1 MHTGSNP
8 VATSLTAAG
17 ESFETGRRRA
27 IGAAVARF
35 PDTEEVTGSIPVSP
49 TTKHPYPERVNI
61 DWAAVAGIATAAG
74 TLALAVATF
83 ASTRTAN
90 RAAQS
95 AEQLR
100 LEALRPILIP
110 SAWGDPVQKIS
121 FIDGVWLHV
130 AGGRAAME
138 LSDDAVYLVLSV
150 RNAGRGLAVLH
161 GWSVPAER
169 DSPHADPET
178 VHRLTRDI
186 YIASDY
192 TGFAQIAARDPATEE
207 FRRLKAAASAID
219 TFWVDV
225 LYSDMEGAQRVI
237 TRFGLSRGPA
247 ESASEEWYLAAA
259 RHWNVDLPDPR

>member
-1 MHTGSNP
+1 M
-8 VATSLTAAG
+8 
-17 ESFETGRRRA
+17 
-27 IGAAVARF
+27 
-35 PDTEEVTGSIPVSP
+35 D
-49 TTKHPYPERVNI
+49 I
-61 DWAAVAGIATAAG
+61 DWAAVAGIATALG

-95 AEQLR
+95 AEKLR

-121 FIDGVWLHV
+121 FVDGVWLHV
-130 AGGRAAME
+130 SGGRAAMQVNDE
-138 LSDDAVYLVLSV
+138 VVYLVLSV

-161 GWSVPAER
+161 GWSVPPER

-192 TGFAQIAARDPATEE
+192 NGFAQIAARDPAAEE
-207 FRRLKAAASAID
+207 FRLLKAAAAAD

-237 TRFGLSRGPA
+237 TRFGLSRGPSGA
-247 ESASEEWYLAAA
+247 ATEEWFLAAA
-259 RHWNVDLPDPR
+259 RHWNVDIPDPR

>member
-1 MHTGSNP
+1 MSR
-8 VATSLTAAG
+8 V
-17 ESFETGRRRA
+17 GRRQ
-27 IGAAVARF
+27 AVGGWQGG
-35 PDTEEVTGSIPVSP
+35 TSEEPFGSCRPPPNLRQS
-49 TTKHPYPERVNI
+49 YPGSVDI
-61 DWAAVAGIATAAG
+61 DWAAVAGIATAVG

-95 AEQLR
+95 AEKLR

-110 SAWGDPVQKIS
+110 SAWADPVQKIG
-121 FIDGVWLHV
+121 FVDGVWLHV
-130 AGGRAAME
+130 SGGRAAME
-138 LSDDAVYLVLSV
+138 TKNDVVYLVLSV

-161 GWSVPAER
+161 GWSVPPER
-169 DSPHADPET
+169 EAPHVDPEA

-192 TGFAQIAARDPATEE
+192 TGFAQIAARDPATDE
-207 FRRLKAAASAID
+207 FTRLKAAAAAAD

-225 LYSDMEGAQRVI
+225 LYSDMEGTQRVI
-237 TRFGLSRGPA
+237 TRFGLSRGPSGSEA
-247 ESASEEWYLAAA
+247 KSNSEEWFVAAA

>member
-1 MHTGSNP
+1 M
-8 VATSLTAAG
+8 
-17 ESFETGRRRA
+17 
-27 IGAAVARF
+27 
-35 PDTEEVTGSIPVSP
+35 D
-49 TTKHPYPERVNI
+49 I
-61 DWAAVAGIATAAG
+61 DWAAVAGIATAVG
-74 TLALAVATF
+74 TLALAAATF

-121 FIDGVWLHV
+121 FLDGVWLHV
-130 AGGRAAME
+130 SGGRAVME
-138 LSDDAVYLVLSV
+138 VREDAIYLVLSV

-161 GWSVPAER
+161 GWSVPPER

-192 TGFAQIAARDPATEE
+192 TGFAQIAARDPSAEE
-207 FRRLKAAASAID
+207 FRLLKAAATAD

-237 TRFGLSRGPA
+237 TRFGISRGPA
-247 ESASEEWYLAAA
+247 GSASEEWFLAAA
-259 RHWNVDLPDPR
+259 RHWNVDIPDPR

>member
-1 MHTGSNP
+1 M
-8 VATSLTAAG
+8 
-17 ESFETGRRRA
+17 
-27 IGAAVARF
+27 
-35 PDTEEVTGSIPVSP
+35 D
-49 TTKHPYPERVNI
+49 I
-61 DWAAVAGIATAAG
+61 DWAAVAGIATAVG

-95 AEQLR
+95 AEKLR

-121 FIDGVWLHV
+121 FVDGVWLHV
-130 AGGRAAME
+130 SGGRAAME
-138 LSDDAVYLVLSV
+138 VRDDAIYLVLSV

-161 GWSVPAER
+161 GWSVPPQR
-169 DSPHADPET
+169 DSPRADPET

-192 TGFAQIAARDPATEE
+192 AGFAQIAARDPSAEE
-207 FRRLKAAASAID
+207 FRLLKAAATAE
-219 TFWVDV
+219 TFWIDV

-237 TRFGLSRGPA
+237 TRFGISRGPA
-247 ESASEEWYLAAA
+247 GSTSDEWFLAAA
-259 RHWNVDLPDPR
+259 RHGNVDVPDPR

>member
-1 MHTGSNP
+1 
-8 VATSLTAAG
+8 V
-17 ESFETGRRRA
+17 E
-27 IGAAVARF
+27 
-35 PDTEEVTGSIPVSP
+35 
-49 TTKHPYPERVNI
+49 I
-61 DWAAVAGIATAAG
+61 DWAAVAGIATAVG
-74 TLALAVATF
+74 TLALAAATF

-110 SAWGDPVQKIS
+110 SQWGDPVQKIS
-121 FIDGVWLHV
+121 FLDGVWLHV
-130 AGGRAAME
+130 SGARAAME
-138 LSDDAVYLVLSV
+138 VRDDAIYLVLSV

-161 GWSVPAER
+161 GWSVPPER

-192 TGFAQIAARDPATEE
+192 TGFAQIAARDPSAEE
-207 FRRLKAAASAID
+207 FRLLKAAASAD
-219 TFWVDV
+219 TFWIDV

-237 TRFGLSRGPA
+237 TRFGISRGPA
-247 ESASEEWYLAAA
+247 GSTSEEWFLAAA

>member
-1 MHTGSNP
+1 
-8 VATSLTAAG
+8 V
-17 ESFETGRRRA
+17 
-27 IGAAVARF
+27 
-35 PDTEEVTGSIPVSP
+35 D
-49 TTKHPYPERVNI
+49 I
-61 DWAAVAGIATAAG
+61 DWAAVAGIATAVG

-95 AEQLR
+95 AEKLR

-121 FIDGVWLHV
+121 FVDGIWLHV
-130 AGGRAAME
+130 SGGRAAMQA
-138 LSDDAVYLVLSV
+138 DDEVVYLVLSV

-161 GWSVPAER
+161 GWSVPPER
-169 DSPHADPET
+169 DATHADPET

-207 FRRLKAAASAID
+207 FRLLRAAASA
-219 TFWVDV
+219 TEPFWIDV

-237 TRFGLSRGPA
+237 TRFGLNRPPGDA
-247 ESASEEWYLAAA
+247 GSEEWVVAAA

>member
-1 MHTGSNP
+1 MH
-8 VATSLTAAG
+8 
-17 ESFETGRRRA
+17 
-27 IGAAVARF
+27 
-35 PDTEEVTGSIPVSP
+35 
-49 TTKHPYPERVNI
+49 I
-61 DWAAVAGIATAAG
+61 DWVAVAGIATAVG

-95 AEQLR
+95 AEKLR

-110 SAWGDPVQKIS
+110 SQWGDPVQKIS
-121 FIDGVWLHV
+121 FVDGVWLHV
-130 AGGRAAME
+130 AGGRASME
-138 LSDDAVYLVLSV
+138 TKNDVVYLVMSV

-161 GWSVPAER
+161 GWSVPPER

-192 TGFAQIAARDPATEE
+192 TGFAQIAARDPSTEE
-207 FRRLKAAASAID
+207 FRLLKAAASGD
-219 TFWVDV
+219 DPFWVDV
-225 LYSDMEGAQRVI
+225 LYSDMEGAQRVM
-237 TRFGLSRGPA
+237 TRFGLNRPPG
-247 ESASEEWYLAAA
+247 ESSPDEWIVAAA